1 MIFSRLFHL
10 SLFHRRRSD
19 RDLAKEIA
27 AHFNEE
33 RAENIARGLSPEE
46 ADRLA
51 RIKFGSAR
59 RVHEDLWQ
67 QNSVAPFENL
77 ARDFRHAVR
86 TLARTPG
93 FTLTAILVMALGIGA
108 TTALFTV
115 VRSVLLNPLPYRD
128 SARLVQ
134 LYEDQGNTGQQ
145 YHYIPV
151 AAGSFAEW
159 QHAARGSAQMALIG
173 PWRGYNVSASGSQLP
188 ESVAA
193 GWVSWNFFR
202 VLGVAPAL
210 GRDFLASDDQP
221 SAAATVILSNSFWKR
236 RFAADPAIVGK
247 SVWLDAKSY
256 IIIGVM
262 PPSFAYPDSKTQL
275 WTAASHE
282 ATPSAMSTFE
292 DHRYYAIARRLP
304 GTTATGLL
312 SQLNTVQKGIKL
324 SHPGPS
330 VGSFVVGH
338 TLLDATVEDYKTPLY
353 VLLAATICVLLIA
366 CLNVANLLVARSAAR
381 QKDLAIRAALGG
393 SRWRLIREHL
403 TESLVLSAAGG
414 ALGLLLAWAALAWL
428 LHSHV
433 DIARAQEIY
442 LDGWAFVFVI
452 VISTVTGLVAGLIPS
467 FSLHAG
473 QLLETLQN
481 SSRSHSGGK
490 GRARLRKTLLTAEVA
505 LTVVLLL
512 GAGLLL
518 KSYQRLRSTDLGCAV
533 DNVITMGF
541 GLPDVHYPQP
551 AQRIAFFDQLLA
563 RVRALRGVEAAGLST
578 AVPGQGWSGN
588 NDVSIVEHPPLPKG
602 VSIDLLRRAV
612 DPGYFAAIQ
621 IPLLRGRYFRND
633 ERLDRSHVAIIDEST
648 ARQFFPGEDP
658 IGRHIKSIEGG
669 DDDSLPR
676 EIVGIVD
683 NTRWM
688 ISQPGR
694 PTFYL
699 PLFTRDADGAT
710 LVVRSSS
717 NVESLALPVQKVFSQ
732 LDPDLPVSDVL
743 TMRQNIGV
751 ATLQDQ
757 FNSTLVLCFAI
768 IALVLAA
775 VGLYGVLSYLVTQRT
790 GELGI
795 RIALGAQR
803 AEVMR
808 LTLTDGLAPVAIG
821 LLVGLAGGAATVQLL
836 RTMLYG
842 MSPFDWSV
850 FSTVVIVLAVTAAV
864 ACAIPA
870 WRATQLDPAQALR
883 TE

>member
-1 MIFSRLFHL
+1 MSWLRFF
-10 SLFHRRRSD
+10 RRRSSD
-19 RDLAKEIA
+19 RDLSREIA
-27 AHFNEE
+27 AHLAEE
-33 RAENIARGLSPEE
+33 RAENLARGMSPED
-46 ADRLA
+46 ADRRA
-51 RIKFGSAR
+51 RIKFGAAR

-67 QNSVAPFENL
+67 QNSLAPFENL
-77 ARDFRHAVR
+77 TRDLRYTLR

-93 FTLTAILVMALGIGA
+93 FSFTAILVMALGIGA

-173 PWRGYNVSASGSQLP
+173 PWRGYNVAASGGQLP
-188 ESVAA
+188 ESIGA
-193 GWVSWNFFR
+193 GVVSWNLFR

-236 RFAADPAIVGK
+236 RFAADPAIIGK
-247 SVWLDAKSY
+247 SVWLDAKPY
-256 IIIGVM
+256 TIIGVM
-262 PPSFAYPDSKTQL
+262 PLSFTYPNPKTQL

-292 DHRYYAIARRLP
+292 DHRYYVVARLLP
-304 GTTATGLL
+304 GITSSGLL
-312 SQLNTVQKGIKL
+312 SQLNTVQKGIRL
-324 SHPGPS
+324 SHPDPS
-330 VGSFVVGH
+330 VAGFVVGH

-414 ALGLLLAWAALAWL
+414 TLGLLLAWAALAWL

-433 DIARAQEIY
+433 DIARTQEIHF
-442 LDGWAFVFVI
+442 DFWALTFVI
-452 VISTVTGLVAGLIPS
+452 AISICSGLAAGLIPS
-467 FSLHAG
+467 FSLHTG
-473 QLLETLQN
+473 QLLESLQS
-481 SSRSHSGGK
+481 SSRSHSGGRS
-490 GRARLRKTLLTAEVA
+490 RARLRKTLLTAEVS

-518 KSYQRLRSTDLGCAV
+518 KSYQQLRTRNLGCAV
-533 DNVITMGF
+533 DNVLTMGF
-541 GLPDVHYPQP
+541 SLPDARYKEPV
-551 AQRIAFFDQLLA
+551 QRIAFFDQLLA
-563 RVRALRGVEAAGLST
+563 RVRALPGVEAAGLST
-578 AVPGQGWSGN
+578 VVPGLGWDGN
-588 NDVSIVEHPPLPKG
+588 NDVFIVEHPPLPKG
-602 VSIDLLRRAV
+602 VSIDLMRRAV

-633 ERLDRSHVAIIDEST
+633 ERLDHSHVAIIDEST

-658 IGRHIKSIEGG
+658 IGRHIKLIE
-669 DDDSLPR
+669 DDDDNQPR
-676 EIVGIVD
+676 EIVGIVG

-699 PLFTRDADGAT
+699 PLFTRDANGAT
-710 LVVRSSS
+710 LAVRSSS

-732 LDPDLPVSDVL
+732 LDPDLPISDVL
-743 TMRQNIGV
+743 TMQQNIGV
-751 ATLQDQ
+751 ATRQDQ
-757 FNSTLVLCFAI
+757 FNSILILAFAI

-803 AEVMR
+803 SEVMR
-808 LTLTDGLAPVAIG
+808 LTLTDGLVPVFIG
-821 LLVGLAGGAATVQLL
+821 LVLGLAGGAATVQLL

-850 FSTVVIVLAVTAAV
+850 FSTVVLVLAITAAV

-883 TE
+883 AE